1 MFDYEDLLSDEHI
14 NQEIEKAQQ
23 EAILRGETF
32 ERLMDDPAYQLAK
45 QLLSERFIHRIP
57 PIPNTETGMYEAFGM
72 LKFRQGIQFVF
83 DFVEGTVQVKNQLI
97 NDSAINPD

>member
-1 MFDYEDLLSDEHI
+1 MFDYEDILNDEHI

-32 ERLMDDPAYQLAK
+32 EQLLNDPAYQLAK
-45 QLLSERFIHRIP
+45 ALLAERFIQRIP
-57 PIPNTETGMYEAFGM
+57 AIPNSQSGMYEAFGM

-83 DFVEGTVQVKNQLI
+83 DFIEGTVQVKNQLI
-97 NDSAINPD
+97 SSSENPQ

>member
-1 MFDYEDLLSDEHI
+1 MFDYEDILSDEHI

-32 ERLMDDPAYQLAK
+32 EHLLNDPAYQLAK
-45 QLLSERFIHRIP
+45 TLLSERFIYRIP
-57 PIPNTETGMYEAFGM
+57 PIPNSQTGMYEAFGM

-83 DFVEGTVQVKNQLI
+83 DFIEGTVQVKNHLVSG
-97 NDSAINPD
+97 NE